1 MIKIAGLG
9 DTVFEEAYF
18 VLKPRIDKSGMSEK
32 DIIAEA
38 NRIIRNSSF
47 FNEKSTRFIKIKT
60 PLFFLLIS
68 TSVVGIISTV
78 AMLVLVF

>member
-47 FNEKSTRFIKIKT
+47 FNEKSTRYVKVKT

-68 TSVVGIISTV
+68 TSITGIIGAVVTL
-78 AMLVLVF
+78 ALAF